1 MPPRRSARNQSTKD
15 NVDKTNARKHTIS
28 STDPTTQPAK
38 KKGRK
43 GGNVDEG
50 QGGNDTQGND
60 TQGNDTQ
67 KKKGKKGKGRKSAMQ
82 RIAKDSQAA
91 PPVKLTN
98 AEQNIIDNGTS
109 VAPPKRIR
117 DATIS
122 LVPATQTLSA
132 TSGHIHRSEILETES
147 TESES
152 TETDNNNENTTTG
165 NAGNDSSN
173 SESGEEDTANQSKVN
188 TPNKSSDN
196 SSNNDSDNEFEEE
209 DTVNQSK
216 EDNYNHSNE
225 ITLNK
230 DREDNSPKNNSDNEF
245 EDTVNQSKEDN
256 YIGESIHPEVDQLAG
271 GRKGDSVDIHMMSPP
286 RKEAISKKNSENSET
301 QISIESKGDHAGDI
315 HMESPPKKE
324 LYNLQESSRVTG
336 GFMRH
341 RAQGNVHN
349 VADFEEIEK
358 ESTYLE
364 HVKGIVYLYISNLDP
379 TMFLCHPITE
389 SEQWFFIVDND
400 SPHWRLLG
408 SYECSIEDNE
418 DFIWIQTEN
427 YVLHVLCSSFHP
439 SAQQGS
445 LAVTGPSR
453 STSLSTSCRSVSMA
467 PSVVTELNAE
477 SQTITARLGV
487 VQMRLMHL

>member
-67 KKKGKKGKGRKSAMQ
+67 GNDTQGNDTQGNDTQKKKGKKGKGRKSAMQ
-82 RIAKDSQAA
+82 HIAEDSQAA

-98 AEQNIIDNGTS
+98 AEQNIIDDGTS
-109 VAPPKRIR
+109 VAPPKQIH

-132 TSGHIHRSEILETES
+132 TSGRIHCSEILETES

-165 NAGNDSSN
+165 NAGNDFSN

-209 DTVNQSK
+209 DT
-216 EDNYNHSNE
+216 
-225 ITLNK
+225 
-230 DREDNSPKNNSDNEF
+230 R
-245 EDTVNQSKEDN
+245 
-256 YIGESIHPEVDQLAG
+256 
-271 GRKGDSVDIHMMSPP
+271 R
-286 RKEAISKKNSENSET
+286 
-301 QISIESKGDHAGDI
+301 
-315 HMESPPKKE
+315 
-324 LYNLQESSRVTG
+324 
-336 GFMRH
+336 
-341 RAQGNVHN
+341 
-349 VADFEEIEK
+349 
-358 ESTYLE
+358 
-364 HVKGIVYLYISNLDP
+364 
-379 TMFLCHPITE
+379 
-389 SEQWFFIVDND
+389 
-400 SPHWRLLG
+400 
-408 SYECSIEDNE
+408 
-418 DFIWIQTEN
+418 
-427 YVLHVLCSSFHP
+427 
-439 SAQQGS
+439 
-445 LAVTGPSR
+445 
-453 STSLSTSCRSVSMA
+453 
-467 PSVVTELNAE
+467 
-477 SQTITARLGV
+477 
-487 VQMRLMHL
+487 